1 MRSSRLE
8 SLAGTGT
15 CVVLR
20 VRPMVRSGM
29 SPPPSVKT
37 WRQTVT
43 IHVCRELRR
52 PYMLSVIREWP
63 RGSPPSN
70 STPIPSRRRTAQD
83 VVALSMVKPSVV
95 GHAVSQI
102 AA

>member
-8 SLAGTGT
+8 SPAGTGT
-15 CVVLR
+15 CVALR
-20 VRPMVRSGM
+20 ARSMFRSGM

-37 WRQTVT
+37 WRQAVT

-52 PYMLSVIREWP
+52 PCVSSDIREWP

-83 VVALSMVKPSVV
+83 
-95 GHAVSQI
+95 
-102 AA
+102 